1 MTPKQLRALRARTG
15 WSQADFARLCYVT
28 EGTIS
33 RWECLG
39 GDSRGRKIHPLSA
52 VGIIGCLNRAFGY
65 RLEAKDYV

>member
-1 MTPKQLRALRARTG
+1 MTPKQLRGLRARAG
-15 WSQADFARLCYVT
+15 LSQAAFARVCHVG

-33 RWECLG
+33 RWERETG
-39 GDSRGRKIHPLSA
+39 GKGRKIHPLSA